1 MASGYPAGGEQPS
14 GRLVVL
20 RPLRLLRRRRRLL
33 PDLLLPVRRLRED
46 RGDRRPGSHIVL
58 RERDAVHVAGDGD
71 GVRVRLLLLLP
82 LQAAPAVRA
91 PGEALRRL
99 LRPLVLRA
107 LRPLPG
113 VPRAQE
119 PRLRHVPRMAG
130 EHGED
135 GEGRRDCPAADAP
148 GDDSLVRVCVRGHVG
163 LRCADQAS
171 ACVGSVASSRQGM
184 PTCKVDVKL
193 VFSFCYISS
202 CRESHEL

>member
-1 MASGYPAGGEQPS
+1 M
-14 GRLVVL
+14 
-20 RPLRLLRRRRRLL
+20 
-33 PDLLLPVRRLRED
+33 
-46 RGDRRPGSHIVL
+46 L
-58 RERDAVHVAGDGD
+58 RERDAVYVAGDGD

-119 PRLRHVPRMAG
+119 PRLRHVPRYVREEGESRRFVAIEPHYGSTAMPWFVVFDLQMRLIRSSVREFFRMAG

-184 PTCKVDVKL
+184 TTCKVDVKL

>member
-1 MASGYPAGGEQPS
+1 MLLAMATGFACAYSCCYS
-14 GRLVVL
+14 SRLHQQYGLQEKPCGDCCVHWCCGPCAL
-20 RPLRLLRRRRRLL
+20 CQEY
-33 PDLLLPVRRLRED
+33 RELKS
-46 RGDRRPGSHIVL
+46 RGFDMSL
-58 RERDAVHVAGDGD
+58 
-71 GVRVRLLLLLP
+71 
-82 LQAAPAVRA
+82 
-91 PGEALRRL
+91 
-99 LRPLVLRA
+99 
-107 LRPLPG
+107 
-113 VPRAQE
+113 
-119 PRLRHVPRMAG
+119 G